1 MDITEMMQADD
12 AAFMASFPSVAVMD
26 NDPTVDNVETTTTED
41 TTETTEEET
50 TTEVEDTESESES
63 GTDEDNSDEE
73 SETDGSDVTVTA
85 NTEWDNILKTPITI
99 NGTNVVFNSPTELV
113 QALKNMSSYQQRF
126 DSTKAQR
133 KLGAALES
141 QGITDSKDVA
151 ILIDI
156 FKGNPKALASF
167 IKNKQIDV
175 HSLDIDED
183 SDYVPNNYQ
192 QSDKQERFNTIVDD
206 LNTTDYGKAILIDAN
221 NFDEPSVNQLISDPT
236 ILTALSAQKQSG
248 VYDKIMTEVTRLKAI
263 GEITPDTPI
272 LEAYL
277 HVGTALRDSA
287 KQQVPVTNKAK
298 EDTPANNLKDK
309 VVVKTAKGKTD
320 TVVPNT
326 QAKKAKAVVNSK
338 STKPQPITNKE
349 IDSLSDEDFLKNF
362 GKLNSI

>member
-73 SETDGSDVTVTA
+73 SETDDSETTVTT

-141 QGITDSKDVA
+141 QGITDNKDVA
-151 ILIDI
+151 LLIDI

-175 HSLDIDED
+175 HSFCLLYTSDAADE
-183 SDYVPNNYQ
+183 
-192 QSDKQERFNTIVDD
+192 
-206 LNTTDYGKAILIDAN
+206 
-221 NFDEPSVNQLISDPT
+221 
-236 ILTALSAQKQSG
+236 
-248 VYDKIMTEVTRLKAI
+248 
-263 GEITPDTPI
+263 
-272 LEAYL
+272 
-277 HVGTALRDSA
+277 
-287 KQQVPVTNKAK
+287 
-298 EDTPANNLKDK
+298 
-309 VVVKTAKGKTD
+309 
-320 TVVPNT
+320 
-326 QAKKAKAVVNSK
+326 
-338 STKPQPITNKE
+338 
-349 IDSLSDEDFLKNF
+349 
-362 GKLNSI
+362 